1 MPQRPP
7 KLLAYFEKGMKAMNA
22 QDHEGAA
29 EWFAAI
35 VDITPADKEAL
46 ELYEKCRMVHAQKGL
61 TFFKRLLYSLLG
73 NLLYSFGMKKQAVYY
88 LGVLS
93 MDKPHDPQLAAKYGN
108 SLLASSQSAL
118 ASLAF
123 RRALQFRPN
132 DKAILKAAGPAFEKI
147 EDAPA
152 AIDVYHRLSKL
163 EPLKGEWSVKV
174 KNLSANHYGESGGIT
189 NLKDRRA
196 EEEKKALQQQ
206 TVEGKEERIRE
217 LLDLYNSDREA
228 NKGVLCEIGRLLV
241 QIEKFDQALA
251 IWGRVLEGLKSAG
264 TDEDKP
270 DLDDRQVEE
279 ALHMTALCNEKK
291 ERFDKAEEGYETL
304 LQKFPT
310 DTRYCD
316 CLYAVRLKVLEN
328 RIAAEPDNPQLLE
341 EKKKLRVDYL
351 ENKAGIL
358 SGLVEKRAGDPDL
371 LLAYGKVLTEKGD
384 LDEAIPVIQKASQN
398 PARAFPALRQLGWLF
413 IEKGQIPL
421 AIDTLKR
428 ALEKA
433 PPSRSPSSDVK
444 DIWYG
449 LGECYFRQGDKVN
462 AREWWKNIYECDI
475 EFRDIRER
483 YEGLMA

>member
-1 MPQRPP
+1 MPQRSP

-22 QDHEGAA
+22 NDHEGAA

-35 VDITPADKEAL
+35 VDFAPTDKEAL
-46 ELYEKCRMVHAQKGL
+46 TLYEKCRMIHAQKGL
-61 TFFKRLLYSLLG
+61 TFLKRLLYSLSG
-73 NLLYSFGMKKQAVYY
+73 NFLYSLGMKKQAVYY

-93 MDKPHDPQLAAKYGN
+93 MDKPHDPQLAARYGN

-132 DKAILKAAGPAFEKI
+132 DKAILKAAGPAFEAI

-152 AIDVYHRLSKL
+152 AIDVYHRLSRL

-174 KNLSANHYGESGGIT
+174 KNLSATHYGESGGIT

-196 EEEKKALQQQ
+196 DEEKKAIQQQ

-217 LLDLYNSDREA
+217 LLDQYNSDREA

-241 QIEKFDQALA
+241 QIEKYDQALA
-251 IWGRVLEGLKSAG
+251 IWGRVVESLKPS
-264 TDEDKP
+264 DSEEDKP
-270 DLDDRQVEE
+270 DLEDHQVEE
-279 ALHMTALCNEKK
+279 ALHMMALCHEKRD
-291 ERFDKAEEGYETL
+291 RFDKAEEGYEAL
-304 LQKFPT
+304 LKKFPT

-316 CLYAVRLKVLEN
+316 CLYAVRQKMLEN
-328 RIAAEPDNPQLLE
+328 RIAADPDNSELIE
-341 EKKKLRVDYL
+341 ESKRLQKEYL
-351 ENKAGIL
+351 ENKARIL

-371 LLAYGKVLTEKGD
+371 LLAYGKVLAEKGD

-421 AIDTLKR
+421 AIDTFKR

-433 PPSRSPSSDVK
+433 PPSRTPTGDVK

-449 LGECYFRQGDKVN
+449 LGESYFRQGDHVN

-483 YEGLMA
+483 YEGLMT